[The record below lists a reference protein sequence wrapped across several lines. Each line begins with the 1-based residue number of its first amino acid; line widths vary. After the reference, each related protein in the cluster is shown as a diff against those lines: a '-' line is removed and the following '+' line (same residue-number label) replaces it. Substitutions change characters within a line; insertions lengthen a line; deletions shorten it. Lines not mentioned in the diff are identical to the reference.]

1 MNIAIVV
8 PVLNASREW
17 PAFTGALRQNIAL
30 LGIPHEDVLIIDSSS
45 ADGTAELVRASG
57 FRLHTISRSDFDH
70 GATRQLAL
78 EIMKE
83 ADVFVYLTQDALL
96 AKKTSI
102 QCLLQ
107 SFADLQIGACYGR
120 QLPRIGAGAIEVHAR
135 LFNYPDVSC
144 ARNLDSRNDSGLKSI
159 FLSNS
164 FSAYRREALKSIGGF
179 PGDVIF
185 GEDTIVCA
193 RLHLHGWKTAYVAEA
208 TVYHSHQYSFLQE
221 FRRYF
226 DIGVLHSRESW
237 LVEQF
242 GDATG
247 EGKKFVLSELRYLWH
262 NRPFQIPNAVIRSG
276 LKLLA
281 YRLGRR
287 ERNMSVW
294 LVRGLT
300 MNKRYW
306 NRHSLRRESSTVPHG
321 PVQHE

>member
-1 MNIAIVV
+1 MNIAVVV

-17 PAFTGALRQNIAL
+17 LTFSGALDKNIQL
-30 LGIPHEDVLIIDSSS
+30 LGIPRDNVLIIDSSS
-45 ADGTAELVRASG
+45 ADRTPELVRNSG

-83 ADVFVYLTQDALL
+83 ADVFVYLTQDAVL
-96 AKKTSI
+96 AKQTSI

-107 SFADLQIGACYGR
+107 SFADPQVGASYGR
-120 QLPRIGAGAIEVHAR
+120 QLPRIGAGAIEAHAR
-135 LFNYPDVSC
+135 IFNYPDFSC
-144 ARNLDSRNDSGLKSI
+144 VRNLDSRNGSGLKSI

-164 FSAYRREALKSIGGF
+164 FSAYRRGALESIGGF

-185 GEDTIVCA
+185 GEDTIACA
-193 RLHLHGWKTAYVAEA
+193 RLHLRDWKTAYIAEA
-208 TVYHSHQYSFLQE
+208 TVYHSHGHSLLQE

-226 DIGVLHSRESW
+226 DVGVLHSRERW

-242 GDATG
+242 GVATG
-247 EGKKFVLSELRYLWH
+247 EGTKFVLSELRYLWS
-262 NRPFQIPNAVIRSG
+262 NCPLQIPNAVLRTG

-287 ERNMSVW
+287 EREIGVW
-294 LVRGLT
+294 LVRHLSL
-300 MNKRYW
+300 NKRYW
-306 NRHSLRRESSTVPHG
+306 SRP
-321 PVQHE
+321 